1 MEGLPAFAREEESA
15 EEEDGT
21 PDLED
26 PKEGKDLNP
35 MLGEDGLGS
44 DEDLDDLDEKSVASA
59 LSSISSS
66 PEANMNPDLSGITN
80 QMVTSED
87 VGDASQVGMHP
98 APKGQLSGVEKTL
111 IGVSAFVFLGL
122 LAGVLVFLVMD

>member
-1 MEGLPAFAREEESA
+1 M
-15 EEEDGT
+15 
-21 PDLED
+21 ED

-87 VGDASQVGMHP
+87 VGPTPTPIG
-98 APKGQLSGVEKTL
+98 APQALGPTLDECQAGKG
-111 IGVSAFVFLGL
+111 
-122 LAGVLVFLVMD
+122 D